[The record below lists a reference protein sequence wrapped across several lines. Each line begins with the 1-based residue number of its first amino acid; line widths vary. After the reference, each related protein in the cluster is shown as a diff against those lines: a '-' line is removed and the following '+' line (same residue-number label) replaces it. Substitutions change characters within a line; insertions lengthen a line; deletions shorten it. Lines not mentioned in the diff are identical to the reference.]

1 MGPSRFHV
9 MFGFGEPFPSAIHQI
24 NIDTVAARVHTEKKN
39 NFENE
44 EREKKKTE
52 IICNSTFIGAEKL

>member
-24 NIDTVAARVHTEKKN
+24 NIDTVAARVHTEKKIILKMKK
-39 NFENE
+39 EK
-44 EREKKKTE
+44 KKKTE